1 MDNREKILDAMKNAG
16 KPLKAGEAADL
27 AGLSKADADKAFK
40 ELKKEELIISPR
52 RCYWEPK

>member
-1 MDNREKILDAMKNAG
+1 MGNKEKILEAMKSAG

-27 AGLSKADADKAFK
+27 AGLSKSDADSAFK
-40 ELKKEELIISPR
+40 ELKKEELIVSPK

>member
-27 AGLSKADADKAFK
+27 AGLSKADADKVFK